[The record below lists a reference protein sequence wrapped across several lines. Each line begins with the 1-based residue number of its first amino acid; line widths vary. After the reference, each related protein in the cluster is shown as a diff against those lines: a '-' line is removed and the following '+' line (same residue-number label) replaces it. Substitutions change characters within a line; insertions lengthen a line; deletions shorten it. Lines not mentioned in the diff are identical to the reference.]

1 LTDEREIKN
10 AELRRRPARNPV
22 ITAEYLLEAL
32 NHIHRKQGP
41 MSREEIL
48 REIDTLTR
56 LALEPPDP
64 GPK

>member
-1 LTDEREIKN
+1 MTDDRDKKE
-10 AELRRRPARNPV
+10 AELRQRPGRNPM

-32 NHIHRKQGP
+32 NHVNEKQGQ

-56 LALEPPDP
+56 LAVEHPDP
-64 GPK
+64 KLK